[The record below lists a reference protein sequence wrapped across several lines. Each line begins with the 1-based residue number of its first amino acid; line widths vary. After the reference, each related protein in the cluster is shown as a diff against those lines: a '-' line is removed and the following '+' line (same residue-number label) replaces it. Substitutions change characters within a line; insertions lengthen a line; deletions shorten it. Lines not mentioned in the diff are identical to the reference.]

1 MKQEKRNNIICII
14 LTLLALVIFYT
25 CTYINSNFS
34 GVSFEQIL
42 YSILNSKGTSIN
54 ALKDGIIYVS
64 LFSII
69 TFVILYIIV
78 KLNHKYLENKYRLT
92 ITIKNKKYL
101 IDALYLRKKRILLY
115 SIILI
120 ILSLYN
126 CYDKL
131 GVKEYIRF
139 QNSKSTLIEDN
150 YVNPKEVNITFPGIK
165 QNLIYIFVESLETS
179 ATSIINGGDV
189 EKSYIPNLEN
199 IALNNINFSN
209 KDSLGGAKNLSLTT
223 WTAAGMVAETSGIP
237 LKVIEANNY
246 TGYGESLPGATSIG
260 DILEE
265 NGYKN
270 YLLLGSDASFGGR
283 KDYFTYHGNYEIYD
297 LYYARD
303 NNWIDEDYYKWWG
316 FEDRKLFSFAKK
328 ELKRISKNNEPFNF
342 TILTADTHFYD
353 GYQDKKCKKEFDSDY
368 ANSYYCLDKMLN
380 SFIEWIKKQDF
391 YKNTTIIIS
400 GDHLTMQNGFFNE
413 ENYERTVYNTFINSK
428 ATSNTY
434 KNRMFTTMDMF
445 PTTLASLGVKI
456 EGNKL
461 GLGTNLFSNE
471 QTLIEKYDYNYVNEE
486 IKKKSFYYDNV
497 LLGKSYYEMYKK

>member
-150 YVNPKEVNITFPGIK
+150 YVNPKEVNITFPEIK
-165 QNLIYIFVESLETS
+165 QNLIYIFV
-179 ATSIINGGDV
+179 
-189 EKSYIPNLEN
+189 
-199 IALNNINFSN
+199 
-209 KDSLGGAKNLSLTT
+209 
-223 WTAAGMVAETSGIP
+223 
-237 LKVIEANNY
+237 
-246 TGYGESLPGATSIG
+246 
-260 DILEE
+260 
-265 NGYKN
+265 
-270 YLLLGSDASFGGR
+270 
-283 KDYFTYHGNYEIYD
+283 
-297 LYYARD
+297 
-303 NNWIDEDYYKWWG
+303 
-316 FEDRKLFSFAKK
+316 
-328 ELKRISKNNEPFNF
+328 
-342 TILTADTHFYD
+342 
-353 GYQDKKCKKEFDSDY
+353 
-368 ANSYYCLDKMLN
+368 
-380 SFIEWIKKQDF
+380 
-391 YKNTTIIIS
+391 
-400 GDHLTMQNGFFNE
+400 
-413 ENYERTVYNTFINSK
+413 
-428 ATSNTY
+428 
-434 KNRMFTTMDMF
+434 
-445 PTTLASLGVKI
+445 
-456 EGNKL
+456 
-461 GLGTNLFSNE
+461 
-471 QTLIEKYDYNYVNEE
+471 
-486 IKKKSFYYDNV
+486 
-497 LLGKSYYEMYKK
+497 

>member
-14 LTLLALVIFYT
+14 LTLLALVIFYA
-25 CTYINSNFS
+25 CIYINSNFS

-69 TFVILYIIV
+69 TFVILYVIV
-78 KLNHKYLENKYRLT
+78 KLNHKYLENKFRLI

-101 IDALYLRKKRILLY
+101 IDALYLRKKRILFY

-150 YVNPKEVNITFPGIK
+150 YVNPKEVNITFPEIK

-179 ATSIINGGDV
+179 AASLTNGGDV

-209 KDSLGGAKNLSLTT
+209 KDNLGGARNLSLTT

-237 LKVIEANNY
+237 LKVVEANNY
-246 TGYGESLPGATSIG
+246 TGYGESLPGATSLG
-260 DILEE
+260 DILKE

-303 NNWIDEDYYKWWG
+303 NDWIDKDYYEWWG
-316 FEDRKLFSFAKK
+316 FEDRKLFSFAKT
-328 ELKRISKNNEPFNF
+328 ELKKISKNEEPFNF

-380 SFIEWIKKQDF
+380 S
-391 YKNTTIIIS
+391 
-400 GDHLTMQNGFFNE
+400 
-413 ENYERTVYNTFINSK
+413 
-428 ATSNTY
+428 
-434 KNRMFTTMDMF
+434 
-445 PTTLASLGVKI
+445 
-456 EGNKL
+456 
-461 GLGTNLFSNE
+461 
-471 QTLIEKYDYNYVNEE
+471 
-486 IKKKSFYYDNV
+486 
-497 LLGKSYYEMYKK
+497 

>member
-1 MKQEKRNNIICII
+1 
-14 LTLLALVIFYT
+14 
-25 CTYINSNFS
+25 
-34 GVSFEQIL
+34 
-42 YSILNSKGTSIN
+42 
-54 ALKDGIIYVS
+54 
-64 LFSII
+64 
-69 TFVILYIIV
+69 
-78 KLNHKYLENKYRLT
+78 
-92 ITIKNKKYL
+92 
-101 IDALYLRKKRILLY
+101 
-115 SIILI
+115 
-120 ILSLYN
+120 
-126 CYDKL
+126 
-131 GVKEYIRF
+131 
-139 QNSKSTLIEDN
+139 
-150 YVNPKEVNITFPGIK
+150 
-165 QNLIYIFVESLETS
+165 
-179 ATSIINGGDV
+179 
-189 EKSYIPNLEN
+189 
-199 IALNNINFSN
+199 
-209 KDSLGGAKNLSLTT
+209 
-223 WTAAGMVAETSGIP
+223 MVAETSGIP
-237 LKVIEANNY
+237 LKVTEANNY
-246 TGYGESLPGATSIG
+246 TGYGEALAGATSIG

-297 LYYARD
+297 LNYARD
-303 NNWIDEDYYKWWG
+303 NNWIDKDYYEWWG

-328 ELKRISKNNEPFNF
+328 ELNKISKNNEPFNF

-434 KNRMFTTMDMF
+434 KNRIFTTMDMF

-497 LLGKSYYEMYKK
+497 LLGNSYYEMYKK

>member
-14 LTLLALVIFYT
+14 LTLLSLVIFYT
-25 CTYINSNFS
+25 CSYINSNFS

-54 ALKDGIIYVS
+54 ALKDGIIFVS

-69 TFVILYIIV
+69 TFVILYVIV

-150 YVNPKEVNITFPGIK
+150 YVNPKEVNITFPEIK

-189 EKSYIPNLEN
+189 EKSYIPNLEY

-237 LKVIEANNY
+237 LKVMEANNY

-283 KDYFTYHGNYEIYD
+283 RDYFTYHGNYEIYD

-303 NNWIDEDYYKWWG
+303 NNWIDKDYYEWWG

-328 ELKRISKNNEPFNF
+328 ELNKISKNNEPFNF

-380 SFIEWIKKQDF
+380 NFIEWIKKQDF

-400 GDHLTMQNGFFNE
+400 GDHLTMQNRFFNE
-413 ENYERTVYNTFINSK
+413 ENYERTVYNAFINSK

-497 LLGKSYYEMYKK
+497 LLGNSYYEMYKK

>member
-64 LFSII
+64 IFSII
-69 TFVILYIIV
+69 TFVILYVIV
-78 KLNHKYLENKYRLT
+78 KLNHKYLENKFRLT

-101 IDALYLRKKRILLY
+101 IDALYLRKKRILFYSILLIFISLY
-115 SIILI
+115 S
-120 ILSLYN
+120 
-126 CYDKL
+126 CYTNL
-131 GVKEYIRF
+131 GIKEYIKF
-139 QNSKSTLIEDN
+139 QNAKSTLIDDN
-150 YVNPKEVNITFPGIK
+150 YINPKNVNITFPENK

-179 ATSIINGGDV
+179 ATSLTNGGDV
-189 EKSYIPNLEN
+189 AKSYIPNLEKL
-199 IALNNINFSN
+199 ALNNINFSN
-209 KDSLGGAKNLSLTT
+209 KDNLGGARNLSLTT
-223 WTAAGMVAETSGIP
+223 WTAAGMIAETSGIP
-237 LKVIEANNY
+237 LKVVEGNSY
-246 TGYGESLPGATSIG
+246 SGYGESLPGATSLG
-260 DILEE
+260 DILES

-303 NNWIDEDYYKWWG
+303 NGWIDKDYYEWWG
-316 FEDRKLFSFAKK
+316 FEDRKLFSFAKT
-328 ELKRISKNNEPFNF
+328 ELKRISKNDEPFNF
-342 TILTADTHFYD
+342 TLLTADTHFYN
-353 GYQDKKCKKEFDSDY
+353 GYQDKKCKKEFDDIY
-368 ANSYYCLDKMLN
+368 ANSYYCLDTMLN
-380 SFIEWIKKQDF
+380 NFIKWIQKQDF

-413 ENYERTVYNTFINSK
+413 DNYERTIYNTFINSK
-428 ATSNTY
+428 TTSNTY

-471 QTLIEKYDYNYVNEE
+471 KTLIEKYDYNYVNEE

-497 LLGKSYYEMYKK
+497 LLGNSYYEMTK

>member
-14 LTLLALVIFYT
+14 LTLLSLVIFYT
-25 CTYINSNFS
+25 CSYINSNFS

-54 ALKDGIIYVS
+54 ALKDGIIFVS

-69 TFVILYIIV
+69 TFVILYVIV

-150 YVNPKEVNITFPGIK
+150 YVNPKEVNIKFPEIK

-189 EKSYIPNLEN
+189 EKSYIPNLEY

-237 LKVIEANNY
+237 LKVMEANNY

-283 KDYFTYHGNYEIYD
+283 RDYFTYHGNYEIYD

-303 NNWIDEDYYKWWG
+303 NNWIDKDYYEWWG

-328 ELKRISKNNEPFNF
+328 ELNKISKNNEPFNF

-380 SFIEWIKKQDF
+380 NFIEWIKKQDF

-400 GDHLTMQNGFFNE
+400 GDHLTMQNRFFNE
-413 ENYERTVYNTFINSK
+413 ENYERTVYNAFINSK

-497 LLGKSYYEMYKK
+497 LLGNSYYEMNKR

>member
-14 LTLLALVIFYT
+14 LTLLSLVIFYT
-25 CTYINSNFS
+25 CSYINSNFS

-54 ALKDGIIYVS
+54 ALKDGIIFVS

-69 TFVILYIIV
+69 TFVILYVIV

-150 YVNPKEVNITFPGIK
+150 YVNPKEVNITFPEIK

-189 EKSYIPNLEN
+189 EKSYIPNLEY

-237 LKVIEANNY
+237 LKVMEANNY

-283 KDYFTYHGNYEIYD
+283 RDYFTYHGNYEIYD

-303 NNWIDEDYYKWWG
+303 NNWIDKDYYEWWG

-328 ELKRISKNNEPFNF
+328 ELNKISKNNEPFNF

-380 SFIEWIKKQDF
+380 NFIEWIKKQDF

-400 GDHLTMQNGFFNE
+400 GDHLTMQNRFFNE
-413 ENYERTVYNTFINSK
+413 ENYERTVYNAFINSK

-497 LLGKSYYEMYKK
+497 LLGNSYYEMNKR

>member
-25 CTYINSNFS
+25 CSYINSNFS

-54 ALKDGIIYVS
+54 ALKDGIIFVS

-69 TFVILYIIV
+69 TFVILYVIV
-78 KLNHKYLENKYRLT
+78 KLNHKYFENKYRLT
-92 ITIKNKKYL
+92 ITIENKKYL

-150 YVNPKEVNITFPGIK
+150 YVNPKEVNITFPEIK

-189 EKSYIPNLEN
+189 EKSYIPNLEY

-209 KDSLGGAKNLSLTT
+209 KDSLGGAKKLSLTT

-237 LKVIEANNY
+237 LKVMGANNY

-283 KDYFTYHGNYEIYD
+283 RDYFTYHGNYEIYD

-303 NNWIDEDYYKWWG
+303 NNWIDKDYYEWWG

-413 ENYERTVYNTFINSK
+413 DNYERTIYNAFINSK
-428 ATSNTY
+428 TTSNTY

-497 LLGKSYYEMYKK
+497 LLGNSYYEMYKK